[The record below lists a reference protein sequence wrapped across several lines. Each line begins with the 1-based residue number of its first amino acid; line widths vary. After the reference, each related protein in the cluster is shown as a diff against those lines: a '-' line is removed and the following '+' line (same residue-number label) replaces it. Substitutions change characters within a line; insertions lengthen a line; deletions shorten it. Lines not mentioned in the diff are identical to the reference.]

1 MYREPGGKAP
11 PEQPQTPRF
20 FVVWPEKMKDE
31 RVSDRMRCIVCY
43 KGFDTMEQAE
53 AHVELRNKRDPEAQA
68 YMFYGY
74 MAIPQV
80 KRETQVIE
88 HVDTTYKV
96 V

>member
-1 MYREPGGKAP
+1 MESCFLATCIPGL
-11 PEQPQTPRF
+11 E
-20 FVVWPEKMKDE
+20 VEE
-31 RVSDRMRCIVCY
+31 SVSSRLKKLR
-43 KGFDTMEQAE
+43 KK